1 MVHSLFK
8 GENMKH
14 PLKLVSGLASLAI
27 IAGGLTSIAP
37 AANAAANQT
46 IVWDCTADDISVD
59 LQVGDTITFASSD
72 CPDTQASGVD
82 PRDNTIVGFTAE
94 DGLLNWLFNLPYVPP
109 QSPLTIGVTVV
120 SANLTTNLSP
130 GDTIAWLSKPR
141 GVSPTTV
148 ARVIYDPTIID
159 PTGSVAGPDQV
170 RQGLPMPASGLCA
183 DVQDAQYAWGTG
195 LTGGWL
201 KSWQPWANPT
211 RAEGD
216 RWGWTCI
223 RVMVNTGGSTWVI
236 DNSGA

>member
-1 MVHSLFK
+1 
-8 GENMKH
+8 MKH

-37 AANAAANQT
+37 AANAAANLT
-46 IVWDCTADDISVD
+46 IVWDCTSNDVFVN
-59 LQVGDTITFASSD
+59 LQVGDTITFASGVCS
-72 CPDTQASGVD
+72 DTQASGVD
-82 PRDNTIVGFTAE
+82 PRNDLIIGFTGL
-94 DGLLNWLFNLPYVPP
+94 DGALLNWKFFLPDPDKTP
-109 QSPLTIGVTVV
+109 MTDGVTLV
-120 SANLTTNLSP
+120 SNNISKDLSP
-130 GDTIAWLSKPR
+130 GDTIAWISTPR
-141 GVSPTTV
+141 GSSPTTI

-159 PTGSVAGPDQV
+159 PTSTFAGAEPV

-223 RVMVNTGGSTWVI
+223 RVMVNTGGNTWVI